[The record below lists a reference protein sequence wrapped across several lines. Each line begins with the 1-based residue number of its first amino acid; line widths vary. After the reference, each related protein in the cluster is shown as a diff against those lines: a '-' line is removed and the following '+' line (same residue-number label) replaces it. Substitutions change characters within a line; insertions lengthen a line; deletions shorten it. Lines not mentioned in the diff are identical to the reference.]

1 MKKNLRMKR
10 FILPRERLS
19 IPGGHFALLDAP
31 FAADNDLGA
40 RLLLQGL
47 ERVAARPDDEADE
60 VDLGMAVLRD
70 QDLVRDSN
78 LDRPKR
84 NNFL

>member
-1 MKKNLRMKR
+1 MKR
-10 FILPRERLS
+10 FILPRKRLPIS
-19 IPGGHFALLDAP
+19 GGHFALLDAAL
-31 FAADNDLGA
+31 AADDYLGA

-47 ERVAARPDDEADE
+47 ERVAARPDDQADE

-78 LDRPKR
+78 LDRPKK
-84 NNFL
+84 

>member
-1 MKKNLRMKR
+1 MQR

-19 IPGGHFALLDAP
+19 IPGGHFALLDATL
-31 FAADNDLGA
+31 AAYNYLGA
-40 RLLLQGL
+40 GLLLQGL
-47 ERVAARPDDEADE
+47 ERVAAWSDDEADK

-70 QDLVRDSN
+70 QDLVRDAN

-84 NNFL
+84 NDFLYK